1 MRVVAS
7 GKFTYSDHYSA
18 CVAMIR
24 TRALIAF
31 AAVGFVLFAAGM
43 TGLLVGTGFGNPVVI
58 LFPILLGGAWSTLP
72 WSQPYVAAKRMHK
85 GPSFQGSV
93 EYEFKDRGIRSNF
106 PTAITEWQWSSFIKW
121 KNAPS
126 TLLLYT
132 APNCAL
138 LVPKRFIPSE
148 ADLNQIE
155 SLLRQNIGEP
165 VR

>member
-7 GKFTYSDHYSA
+7 GKFTYSDLYSA
-18 CVAMIR
+18 CADMIR

-31 AAVGFVLFAAGM
+31 AAVGFVILAVGAA
-43 TGLLVGTGFGNPVVI
+43 GLLVGTSFDSPMVI

-72 WSQPYVAAKRMHK
+72 WSQPYFAAKRMQK
-85 GPSFQGSV
+85 GPSFHGSA
-93 EYEFKDRGIRSNF
+93 EYEFKDGGIRSNL
-106 PTAITEWQWSSFIKW
+106 PTAITEWQWSSFTKW

-138 LVPKRFIPSE
+138 LVPKRFIPSD
-148 ADLNQIE
+148 ADLEQVE